1 MKIKRETI
9 TKKQKPTRNAIENKP
24 AQEPHQEAMTN
35 RQAEA
40 EQPHQCFD
48 ISHDADLP
56 FDEAPVHDSSYDKTD
71 KFLTLKSK
79 IPDSFL

>member
-1 MKIKRETI
+1 MKLIHH
-9 TKKQKPTRNAIENKP
+9 
-24 AQEPHQEAMTN
+24 EPQQEAMN
-35 RQAEA
+35 IHQGFS

-56 FDEAPVHDSSYDKTD
+56 FDEAPVNDSSYDKTD

-79 IPDSFL
+79 MPDSLYERLIKLTN